1 MKIKKIINNVIQEYL
16 KENDN
21 YAEFKGVKPYK
32 ERMIE
37 FENSIKTFKDFDDEK
52 IRKSLE
58 FFGWEGFNSEE
69 EAFKDLKDRIK
80 FYKQM
85 PNPSIMY
92 RVVGVKDKKMID
104 IDNVGKHVTPYKWAI
119 NNEMLHMIGSED
131 WDDEIIPYIMELS
144 VPLSEID
151 IIQTIIQNLSFPN
164 EHEVNLKNNGRGVK
178 FIKAYKLE
186 GY

>member
-1 MKIKKIINNVIQEYL
+1 MKIKKIINNVIHEYL

-32 ERMIE
+32 ERMNE

-58 FFGWEGFNSEE
+58 FFGWEGFDSEE

-131 WDDEIIPYIMELS
+131 WDDEVIPYIMELS

-178 FIKAYKLE
+178 FIKAYKLD

>member
-1 MKIKKIINNVIQEYL
+1 MKIKKIINNVIHEYL

-69 EAFKDLKDRIK
+69 EAFKDLKDRIN

-92 RVVGVKDKKMID
+92 RVVGVKDKKND
-104 IDNVGKHVTPYKWAI
+104 
-119 NNEMLHMIGSED
+119 
-131 WDDEIIPYIMELS
+131 
-144 VPLSEID
+144 
-151 IIQTIIQNLSFPN
+151 
-164 EHEVNLKNNGRGVK
+164 
-178 FIKAYKLE
+178 
-186 GY
+186 